1 MIPNVRLALIF
12 GATLLAPLA
21 IAQST
26 PMPTQTARIEGQII
40 NANTGEPLKK
50 AGVRLNPNFQPSANG
65 STPTAYTIV
74 TEADGKFA
82 IDDIAPGTYTLSAS
96 RTGFVTQNYGSR
108 APGVNPT
115 PLKLDS
121 GQEIKG
127 IAIKLLPQAMIYGRV
142 VDEDGEPVP
151 NAQIRPARWTF
162 SNGKKTLQ
170 PTGFGNSQAD
180 GTFVIGSLNGG
191 RYYLSAERIENN
203 FSGVEERSANKAAGH
218 ESYIRTYFPNAL
230 DVETAAP
237 LELAAGAEA
246 RGIEI
251 HLRKARVYE
260 IRGTVANTVGGPL
273 SEYMQLMLSPKGS
286 NDYAVFDGGRNMAQ
300 VPPKTARFQFK
311 NVLPGTYIIR
321 TQSASVTARDA
332 SGDITR
338 IRQLV
343 GRAEV
348 TVGDHDVEGIVF
360 SIGTG
365 VDISGKFTTEGGAQ
379 QQPQNSGAAPNG
391 SPSSQSNAS
400 QTTGDTQRPTV
411 GLRPTQGLNFG
422 QTSAQASD
430 DGTFRIRGIGPEVFA
445 VNVYGLADGTY
456 LKSVRFGG
464 QDITGKDLD
473 LTSGSPG
480 ELEILLSPN
489 AADVS
494 GIVRSSDG
502 QTVASARVQMID
514 KDKKVAGAAT
524 TDQNGAFHIT
534 GLAPGEYQVFAWES
548 TGEGVITD
556 PDFRKAFDGQAAPI
570 KLSEKSHQNLDAQ
583 LIPMAAMEA
592 EAAKVR

>member
-1 MIPNVRLALIF
+1 
-12 GATLLAPLA
+12 
-21 IAQST
+21 
-26 PMPTQTARIEGQII
+26 
-40 NANTGEPLKK
+40 
-50 AGVRLNPNFQPSANG
+50 
-65 STPTAYTIV
+65 
-74 TEADGKFA
+74 
-82 IDDIAPGTYTLSAS
+82 
-96 RTGFVTQNYGSR
+96 
-108 APGVNPT
+108 
-115 PLKLDS
+115 
-121 GQEIKG
+121 
-127 IAIKLLPQAMIYGRV
+127 
-142 VDEDGEPVP
+142 
-151 NAQIRPARWTF
+151 
-162 SNGKKTLQ
+162 
-170 PTGFGNSQAD
+170 
-180 GTFVIGSLNGG
+180 
-191 RYYLSAERIENN
+191 
-203 FSGVEERSANKAAGH
+203 
-218 ESYIRTYFPNAL
+218 
-230 DVETAAP
+230 
-237 LELAAGAEA
+237 
-246 RGIEI
+246 
-251 HLRKARVYE
+251 
-260 IRGTVANTVGGPL
+260 
-273 SEYMQLMLSPKGS
+273 LSPKGS

-502 QTVASARVQMID
+502 QTVASARVQVID